1 MNLLL
6 GTLNAALLI
15 LNTFISFE
23 ISYTLQGSFALYE
36 CHNGNKKVT
45 FLCTTVQR
53 SVAASDQFNRMQE
66 LLFDNESHWICLH
79 HYSIT
84 AVLQG
89 VCLSQIFTASLGT
102 ASN

>member
-1 MNLLL
+1 MLCM
-6 GTLNAALLI
+6 GVTI
-15 LNTFISFE
+15 VI
-23 ISYTLQGSFALYE
+23 
-36 CHNGNKKVT
+36 KKVK

-89 VCLSQIFTASLGT
+89 VCLSQIFTVSLGT
-102 ASN
+102 ASH